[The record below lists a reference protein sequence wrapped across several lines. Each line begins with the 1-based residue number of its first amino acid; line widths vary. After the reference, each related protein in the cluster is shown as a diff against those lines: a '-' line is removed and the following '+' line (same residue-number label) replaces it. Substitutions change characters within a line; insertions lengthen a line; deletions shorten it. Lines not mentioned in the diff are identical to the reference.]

1 MKKVMLYPDYKAVG
15 FDITAALIRAVGM
28 EDVPLVAD
36 GRHRALGVA
45 GVSRYSYD
53 TKRLL
58 DSTGSSSFLQLLHR
72 NRQKTMTADF

>member
-1 MKKVMLYPDYKAVG
+1 MKKVMLYPVDKAVETAG
-15 FDITAALIRAVGM
+15 TAALIRAAGM
-28 EDVPLVAD
+28 ADVTLVAD

-53 TKRLL
+53 TERLL